1 MKANTG
7 PDWFLRLA
15 LVCASYENRSGRD
28 NSIPAVLLNCSA
40 MKPSR
45 SFASDNNAGVHPEVL
60 KALSAVN
67 QGHVVGYGDDAYTD
81 SAVRQFKRHFGD
93 DTEVFLVFNGTA
105 ANCLGLKALTKSY
118 DAVICAEGAHINV
131 DECGAPEKFTG
142 CKLISVPTKDG
153 KLTVEAVRSAYHGI
167 GDQHHV
173 QPRVISITQATE
185 MGTVYK
191 PDEIRRLADFAHERG
206 MFLHLDGAR
215 IANAAASLGLNLRES
230 TRDLSVDVLS
240 FGATK
245 NGGMGAEAVVFFD
258 TKFAA
263 DFKFYRKQGMQLA
276 SKMRFL
282 SAQFEALF
290 KNDLWLQNARHSNRM
305 AQLLKRELS
314 KIPQVKVI
322 YKVEA
327 NGVFV
332 KIPPRGIAKL
342 QKRYFF
348 YVWDEAQSV
357 VRWMC
362 SWDTTEADVK
372 QFVEHVGE
380 VI

>member
-1 MKANTG
+1 
-7 PDWFLRLA
+7 
-15 LVCASYENRSGRD
+15 
-28 NSIPAVLLNCSA
+28 

-60 KALSAVN
+60 KALAVVN
-67 QGHVVGYGDDAYTD
+67 EGHTVGYGDDAYSD
-81 SAVRQFKRHFGD
+81 SAVREFKRHFGD
-93 DTEVFLVFNGTA
+93 DIEVFFVFNGTA

-118 DAVICAEGAHINV
+118 DAVICAAGAHINV

-142 CKLISVPTKDG
+142 CKLIPVPTKDG
-153 KLTVEAVRSAYHGI
+153 KLTVEAVRSACHGI

-185 MGTVYK
+185 VGTVYK
-191 PDEIRRLADFAHERG
+191 PDELRRLADFAHEHA
-206 MFLHLDGAR
+206 MFLHVDGAR

-230 TRDLSVDVLS
+230 TRDLGVDVLS

-245 NGGMGAEAVVFFD
+245 NGGMGAEAVVFFN

-290 KNDLWLQNARHSNRM
+290 HNDLWLQNARHSNRM
-305 AQLLKRELS
+305 AQLLKRELR
-314 KIPQVKVI
+314 KMPQVKVS
-322 YKVEA
+322 YKVDA
-327 NGVFV
+327 NGVFAQV
-332 KIPPRGIAKL
+332 PRRAIPEL

-362 SWDTTEADVK
+362 SWDTTEQDVK
-372 QFVEHVGE
+372 EFVEYVE
-380 VI
+380 LVVSAK